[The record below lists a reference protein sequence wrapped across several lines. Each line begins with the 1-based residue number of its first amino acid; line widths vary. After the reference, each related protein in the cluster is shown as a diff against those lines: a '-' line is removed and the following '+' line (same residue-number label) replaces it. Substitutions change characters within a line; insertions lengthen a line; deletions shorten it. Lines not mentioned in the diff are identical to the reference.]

1 MAYIQTVSMDR
12 DSLNHG
18 DQYLIHGPLCLRC
31 RVLKHFHWAS
41 ANDLAGLGFCAV
53 AYPWILVE
61 LNLKSIRETLGA
73 LKGSFLS
80 EKPPTIL
87 SYADV
92 CDGVGFNKY
101 YELEESDQY
110 EGSST
115 GTHGHQFT

>member
-1 MAYIQTVSMDR
+1 MATSTSFMARCVSDVG
-12 DSLNHG
+12 SSS
-18 DQYLIHGPLCLRC
+18 ISIGPLPMILPVWAFVR
-31 RVLKHFHWAS
+31 LPIPGHW
-41 ANDLAGLGFCAV
+41 LQ
-53 AYPWILVE
+53 
-61 LNLKSIRETLGA
+61 LNLKSIRETLEA